1 MLAGQVGSG
10 GVSEIQAGSNIDR
23 LLISRSSV
31 RSRDGPPFRSMG
43 YEILLAAH
51 FLLGLCWG

>member
-31 RSRDGPPFRSMG
+31 RSRDGPPFKTMG
-43 YEILLAAH
+43 YEFILVAH
-51 FLLGLCWG
+51 FFMSYQ

>member
-31 RSRDGPPFRSMG
+31 RSRDGPPFKTMG
-43 YEILLAAH
+43 YS
-51 FLLGLCWG
+51 LGCSPFFIRVGTV

>member
-31 RSRDGPPFRSMG
+31 RSRDGPPFKSMG
-43 YEILLAAH
+43 YEIRLIALL
-51 FLLGLCWG
+51 FCVDYM

>member
-31 RSRDGPPFRSMG
+31 RSRDGPPFKTMG
-43 YEILLAAH
+43 CETFLVAH

>member
-31 RSRDGPPFRSMG
+31 RSRDGPPFKTIG
-43 YEILLAAH
+43 YEIRLVAY
-51 FLLGLCWG
+51 FLLIGL

>member
-31 RSRDGPPFRSMG
+31 RSRDGPPNKTRG
-43 YEILLAAH
+43 YEFILVAH
-51 FLLGLCWG
+51 FFMSYQ

>member
-31 RSRDGPPFRSMG
+31 RSRDGPPLKSMG
-43 YEILLAAH
+43 YEIILIAY
-51 FLLGLCWG
+51 FLYVGTV

>member
-31 RSRDGPPFRSMG
+31 RSRDGPPFKSMV
-43 YEILLAAH
+43 YEIRLIALL
-51 FLLGLCWG
+51 FCVDYM

>member
-31 RSRDGPPFRSMG
+31 RSRDGQPFKTMCYSLG
-43 YEILLAAH
+43 CSP
-51 FLLGLCWG
+51 FLLEVSI

>member
-1 MLAGQVGSG
+1 MLAGQVESG

-31 RSRDGPPFRSMG
+31 RSRDGPPNKTMG
-43 YEILLAAH
+43 NEIRLIAH
-51 FLLGLCWG
+51 FCYVGTV